1 METNLETTA
10 KQPGQLS
17 ARIWL
22 VIAFTIFVGY
32 IAGQL
37 GSFLFPGALQ
47 AYGVGFEQVTLEGI
61 FIQAGFFTIYGIL
74 ATLPLLM
81 VIGYQRSQ
89 LVTLKSKIR
98 EDLWLCGLDSRQLT
112 SKMLAFGERNSWGS
126 YILPAVLTM
135 IFLAV
140 LWNFFLMPAGQS
152 GLSLSLQGEKLNGE
166 LFRPNLLNMLQTI
179 ADSASVITMCFLGAY
194 FYISSVLTR
203 RWLRSDLTTGVLW
216 KINVRLAVAV
226 LVGFLLAAAAPGAA
240 KADAS
245 GLDHKVL
252 LMIGFLAGI
261 VPETVLRWLSQ
272 QARRIISPKG
282 ERKGGLFMPSDL
294 QEKIEGLNFWQV
306 DRLFEEGIESVQDL
320 AMKEIPDLLI
330 ETRFDTPRIL
340 YWVDQALLS
349 NQAGDQMQLFE
360 GAFIKTASDLID
372 LAEKNGQDLEK
383 VLQAIQDGQQNR
395 PAGQATDGAENAA
408 YVITLPLLENIIE
421 GLRNGPN
428 LPYAREYWRNTNT
441 PQRRAEK
448 LAELD
453 KLA

>member
-22 VIAFTIFVGY
+22 VVAY
-32 IAGQL
+32 
-37 GSFLFPGALQ
+37 AL
-47 AYGVGFEQVTLEGI
+47 
-61 FIQAGFFTIYGIL
+61 FTIYAAGLFGGIILPNGLKVGEVSLEELFIYMGFITLYGIL
-74 ATLPLLM
+74 TTLPMLM
-81 VIGYQRSQ
+81 VIGYQRNQ
-89 LVTLKSKIR
+89 LATLKSKIR

-112 SKMLAFGERNSWGS
+112 SKMGAFGERNSWGA
-126 YILPAVLTM
+126 YVLPAVLTM

-140 LWNFFLMPAGQS
+140 MWSYFLMPVGQS
-152 GLSLSLQGEKLNGE
+152 GLIKSLSGGTPAPSI
-166 LFRPNLLNMLQTI
+166 PNMMRDI
-179 ADSASVITMCFLGAY
+179 ASSTSVIMMTFLGAY
-194 FYISSVLTR
+194 FYILSVLIR
-203 RWLRSDLTTGVLW
+203 RWLQSDLTTGVLW
-216 KINVRLAVAV
+216 KINVRLAVAL

-240 KADAS
+240 KADAA

-261 VPETVLRWLSQ
+261 VPDTVLRWLTQ

-282 ERKGGLFMPSDL
+282 ESTGRLFTPSDL

-330 ETRFDTPRIL
+330 ETRFDTPHVL

-349 NQAGDQMQLFE
+349 NQVGDQMQLFE

-372 LAEKNGQDLEK
+372 LAERDGQDLGK
-383 VLQAIQDGQQNR
+383 VLNAIQDGQQNR
-395 PAGQATDGAENAA
+395 PAGQATDGAENGAGA
-408 YVITLPLLENIIE
+408 MTLPLLENIVE

-453 KLA
+453 KLM